1 MTLYS
6 VFGSPILHSKS
17 PQLFKY
23 YLCERDFYVRIRPQS
38 AADIISIVKKLHIKG
53 ASITSPYKE
62 ELLFLLDEITEEA
75 AAIGAVNCIRYEDG
89 KVVGHNTDYFGVTA
103 SLQEA
108 GLDLDGSKILVLGG
122 GGAAKAAIY
131 GLIKAGSEVFVSNRT
146 AHKAESLAN
155 SFGAV
160 CVNWENPGTL
170 PYFDAVVSTVLP
182 EAMPP
187 FAGYIASRCL
197 LDAVYK
203 PSKMKGHCRSRGMEI
218 IPGERWLIYQG
229 IAAATFYMG
238 LQIPVDLDIIDSL
251 SVQGFKTNFG
261 SKTGL
266 SSFIDKTEHGLHDAV
281 IPEKPRIFI
290 LNDKSIQ
297 NFIPDEFDLLVS
309 GHGFSERAIQS
320 VINEE
325 MHLAFGSARNC

>member
-17 PQLFKY
+17 PQLFKNFLY
-23 YLCERDFYVRIRPQS
+23 EGDFYLRIRPQS
-38 AADIISIVKKLHIKG
+38 AADLLFIVKKLDIKG
-53 ASITSPYKE
+53 ASITSPFKE
-62 ELLFLLDEITEEA
+62 DLFFLLDEITEEA
-75 AAIGAVNCIRYEDG
+75 AAIGAVNCIRYEG
-89 KVVGHNTDYFGVTA
+89 EKVFGHNTDCFGVTA
-103 SLQEA
+103 SLQES
-108 GLDLDGSKILVLGG
+108 GLDLCGSRILVLGA

-131 GLIKAGSEVFVSNRT
+131 GLIKAGSEVYVSNRT

-155 SFGAV
+155 NFGAIF
-160 CVNWENPGTL
+160 VNWENPGRL

-182 EAMPP
+182 GAIPP

-203 PSKMKGHCRSRGMEI
+203 PSKMKSHCNSRGMKI

-229 IAAATFYMG
+229 IAASSFYLG
-238 LQIPVDLDIIDSL
+238 IQTPFSLNILDSIDFR
-251 SVQGFKTNFG
+251 GFKTKYS

-266 SSFIDKTEHGLHDAV
+266 LSYIDKIENGIHKDS
-281 IPEKPRIFI
+281 IREEPRIFI
-290 LNDKSIQ
+290 LNDESIQ
-297 NFIPDEFDLLVS
+297 NFSPDEFDLLVS
-309 GHGFSERAIQS
+309 GFGVSERAIQR

-325 MHLAFGSARNC
+325 MHQAFGSVRSG